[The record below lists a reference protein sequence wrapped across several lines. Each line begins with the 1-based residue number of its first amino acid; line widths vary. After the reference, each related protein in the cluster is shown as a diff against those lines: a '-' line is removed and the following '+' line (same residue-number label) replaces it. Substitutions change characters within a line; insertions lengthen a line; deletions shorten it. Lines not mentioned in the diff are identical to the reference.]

1 MDTTEQ
7 VGKKLVE
14 LCSAHK
20 NLEALDTLFAKDAV
34 SVEAMSGPDM
44 PAETEGLEAIRGK
57 NEWWVN
63 NHEIHSSSV
72 KGPFPHGDR
81 FAVIFNYDV
90 TPKAGPGAGKRMK
103 MEEVAL
109 YTLNK
114 DGKITRE
121 EFFYSM

>member
-20 NLEALDTLFAKDAV
+20 NLEALDTLFTKDAV
-34 SVEAMSGPDM
+34 SLEAMSGPDM
-44 PAETEGLEAIRGK
+44 PAEMKGLEAIRGK

-63 NHEIHSSSV
+63 NHEIHGSSV
-72 KGPFPHGDR
+72 KGPFPNGDR
-81 FAVIFNYDV
+81 FEAIFNYDV
-90 TPKAGPGAGKRMK
+90 TPKAGPGAGKRMQ

-109 YTLNK
+109 YTVQA
-114 DGKITRE
+114 GKITRE

>member
-1 MDTTEQ
+1 MDNTDQ

-14 LCSAHK
+14 LCSQHK
-20 NLEALDTLFAKDAV
+20 NIEALDTLFTKDAV

-44 PAETEGLEAIRGK
+44 PATTTGLDAIKGK

-72 KGPFPHGDR
+72 KGPFPNGDR